1 MTNNYGIQMISR
13 IQERRQVEPTHAV
26 IIMCTI
32 IIILVYGMIIST
44 CVVDLKVTKIFTAA
58 KSRLFTTY

>member
-1 MTNNYGIQMISR
+1 MISR
-13 IQERRQVEPTHAV
+13 TQERRQVEPTHTV

-44 CVVDLKVTKIFTAA
+44 RVVDLKVTKIFITA
-58 KSRLFTTY
+58 KSRLVTTY

>member
-26 IIMCTI
+26 IIMCKI
-32 IIILVYGMIIST
+32 IIILVYGMIIYMCCRSQG
-44 CVVDLKVTKIFTAA
+44 DKDIHN
-58 KSRLFTTY
+58 R

>member
-13 IQERRQVEPTHAV
+13 TQERRQVEPTHTV

-44 CVVDLKVTKIFTAA
+44 RVVDLKVTKIFITA
-58 KSRLFTTY
+58 KSRLVTTY